1 MRLSDDQITHFTN
14 LLAGELGKSH
24 LITLKKTLAE
34 ARQVIAREFRG
45 ELRSEADIDA
55 EVRRKL
61 TSYSRRIREG
71 TSEWEVMYQQHYQ
84 QALRRRG
91 LA

>member
-1 MRLSDDQITHFTN
+1 MRLSDDQITHLTN
-14 LLAGELGKSH
+14 LLAGELGKSR
-24 LITLKKTLAE
+24 LITLRKTLAE
-34 ARQVIAREFRG
+34 ARQVIAREFRD
-45 ELRSEADIDA
+45 ELRGEADIDA

>member
-1 MRLSDDQITHFTN
+1 MRLSDDQITHLTN
-14 LLAGELGKSH
+14 LLAGELGKSQ

-34 ARQVIAREFRG
+34 ARQVIARELRDELRG
-45 ELRSEADIDA
+45 EDEIDA
-55 EVRRKL
+55 EVRRRL
-61 TSYSRRIREG
+61 ASYSRRIREG

>member
-1 MRLSDDQITHFTN
+1 MRLSDDQITHLTN
-14 LLAGELGKSH
+14 LLAGELGKSQ

-34 ARQVIAREFRG
+34 ARQVIARELRDELRG
-45 ELRSEADIDA
+45 EAEIDA
-55 EVRRKL
+55 EVRRRL
-61 TSYSRRIREG
+61 ASYSRGIREG